1 MKIFN
6 KYHTKRTE
14 NWYFEGALF
23 VKAEKVVVGLEL
35 NLPTPKDKSVFFGII
50 LFTCCI
56 FFFEIAWVGPRKTSW
71 SDNHLKELL
80 EGGD

>member
-6 KYHTKRTE
+6 KYHTKRTK

-23 VKAEKVVVGLEL
+23 VKSVNVVVGLEL
-35 NLPTPKDKSVFFGII
+35 NLPTPKDKSLFFGIT

-56 FFFEIAWVGPRKTSW
+56 FFFEIAKCDPKPEYTSAW
-71 SDNHLKELL
+71 D
-80 EGGD
+80 